1 MDLFYTWIIQNI
13 EIGGY
18 PAIAAGMAME
28 SACLPVPS
36 ELIFGFAGYLVFLG
50 RMDFTTA
57 AFAGVTGGLLG
68 SIVAYLAGYYG
79 GRSLAERY
87 GQYILLSRSHM
98 AAAERWFDR
107 YGIKAVFFARLLPVV
122 RTFISLPAGFAKVP
136 FVPFV
141 VYTILGSVPWAIGLL
156 YAGMLLGE
164 NWHEI
169 EALGHNASLV
179 VGVGLILMGML
190 WLRQHKSGVH
200 AG

>member
-1 MDLFYTWIIQNI
+1 M
-13 EIGGY
+13 
-18 PAIAAGMAME
+18 
-28 SACLPVPS
+28 
-36 ELIFGFAGYLVFLG
+36 
-50 RMDFTTA
+50 
-57 AFAGVTGGLLG
+57 
-68 SIVAYLAGYYG
+68 
-79 GRSLAERY
+79 
-87 GQYILLSRSHM
+87 
-98 AAAERWFDR
+98 
-107 YGIKAVFFARLLPVV
+107 
-122 RTFISLPAGFAKVP
+122 
-136 FVPFV
+136 